1 MELLA
6 IVIAVWA
13 LLAEPLKDPK
23 EGFSL
28 SNVARAG
35 YFFVGLI
42 FLAGG
47 IKLFNSYLDS
57 TAQARAD
64 AEQQARIDDL
74 RSTNN
79 HLIKV
84 MSLGDGYNARIVGVV
99 TFDHQVSESH
109 VEKTLRNLFLKHV
122 SIELEAKNKLGTYR
136 GRVDYG
142 AHPEV
147 FRYLNAERLDA
158 STPLLLS
165 PEALLLAEQSP
176 AFFFDIRCGSLK
188 ILNDEKIQYAR
199 FGDDPP
205 VQATLATSPGMWRDF
220 RQLYSVSEVFVDR
233 VTLEELGDVAVG
245 RRVDGQPR

>member
-1 MELLA
+1 MLDALMELLA

-13 LLAEPLKDPK
+13 LLAQPLKDPK

-64 AEQQARIDDL
+64 AEQQARIDHL

-84 MSLGDGYNARIVGVV
+84 MSLWRWLQRP
-99 TFDHQVSESH
+99 HCWRSH
-109 VEKTLRNLFLKHV
+109 LR
-122 SIELEAKNKLGTYR
+122 SSG
-136 GRVDYG
+136 
-142 AHPEV
+142 
-147 FRYLNAERLDA
+147 FR
-158 STPLLLS
+158 
-165 PEALLLAEQSP
+165 
-176 AFFFDIRCGSLK
+176 K
-188 ILNDEKIQYAR
+188 
-199 FGDDPP
+199 
-205 VQATLATSPGMWRDF
+205 
-220 RQLYSVSEVFVDR
+220 
-233 VTLEELGDVAVG
+233 
-245 RRVDGQPR
+245 PR